1 MIASRLLLV
10 LAPSMDASAAE
21 GTIRRAY
28 MASARP
34 LALRFAAPLSLAS
47 ALSELPE
54 EYFLLFYDDALGL
67 SALPE
72 QLTDETH
79 FLLLSSPYAFSQ
91 RWDVQ
96 LLRTL
101 RGLGAHSLLT
111 GQMRPCPPKEEKADS
126 VMDAPTQRL
135 PNLGRNLAALRQ
147 SLPELKKAKGSTE
160 AKINHPSVRF
170 SSKTE
175 PAVSEAYLP
184 ALKESVSE
192 NSVAIGRGLALV
204 CAEGP
209 IKTLVIDPDLLM
221 GPISFLRECD
231 LTPSTLSLAAYV
243 AGYAVYALHEPWLW
257 PIREPDKRFLIR
269 PSADVLPGS
278 TMARFEQLLGFHYGQ
293 PHTTGKAAMGLF
305 IPEDTYPQRM
315 PGNLMLE
322 QKLRLARLKLK
333 EAHLPLMV
341 SAYTDLPSARNS
353 PAFYTL
359 RFGFLR
365 RIASLPLLLFTGGSQ
380 ERALRAS
387 FPNTLNYP
395 THGLLPNELL
405 AEGMTPAQHFA
416 RSKPL
421 LMLRAAKKR
430 VEFSHA
436 AWVDM
441 DILPHP
447 VCAEAAPNLSSLMDD
462 RIHLATVEGIPDL
475 SFLVIPAERLGM
487 IARET
492 LSLTQLDAELKRD
505 FSEEILWQRLFHK
518 KPEWFAI
525 HPMPRRRLLFLS
537 LFDPG
542 LLSVSVRSHLSD
554 LPPVYRPDVP
564 SPTRSS
570 IAKEL

>member
-1 MIASRLLLV
+1 M
-10 LAPSMDASAAE
+10 
-21 GTIRRAY
+21 
-28 MASARP
+28 
-34 LALRFAAPLSLAS
+34 
-47 ALSELPE
+47 
-54 EYFLLFYDDALGL
+54 
-67 SALPE
+67 
-72 QLTDETH
+72 
-79 FLLLSSPYAFSQ
+79 
-91 RWDVQ
+91 
-96 LLRTL
+96 
-101 RGLGAHSLLT
+101 
-111 GQMRPCPPKEEKADS
+111 
-126 VMDAPTQRL
+126 
-135 PNLGRNLAALRQ
+135 
-147 SLPELKKAKGSTE
+147 
-160 AKINHPSVRF
+160 
-170 SSKTE
+170 
-175 PAVSEAYLP
+175 
-184 ALKESVSE
+184 
-192 NSVAIGRGLALV
+192 

-416 RSKPL
+416 RS
-421 LMLRAAKKR
+421 
-430 VEFSHA
+430 
-436 AWVDM
+436 
-441 DILPHP
+441 
-447 VCAEAAPNLSSLMDD
+447 
-462 RIHLATVEGIPDL
+462 
-475 SFLVIPAERLGM
+475 
-487 IARET
+487 
-492 LSLTQLDAELKRD
+492 
-505 FSEEILWQRLFHK
+505 
-518 KPEWFAI
+518 
-525 HPMPRRRLLFLS
+525 
-537 LFDPG
+537 
-542 LLSVSVRSHLSD
+542 
-554 LPPVYRPDVP
+554 
-564 SPTRSS
+564 
-570 IAKEL
+570 